1 MGQGVALISLCRKYE
16 KKKGKKRTK
25 EKKENRT
32 SAKIDIREA
41 FKIARIT
48 SGKCNSQCES

>member
-1 MGQGVALISLCRKYE
+1 MGHGVALNLLCRKCE
-16 KKKGKKRTK
+16 KKGKKRTK
-25 EKKENRT
+25 EKKENST

-48 SGKCNSQCES
+48 SGICNSQCES

>member
-1 MGQGVALISLCRKYE
+1 MGHGVALNLLCRKYE
-16 KKKGKKRTK
+16 KKGKKRTK

-48 SGKCNSQCES
+48 SGICNSQCES

>member
-16 KKKGKKRTK
+16 KKGKKRTK
-25 EKKENRT
+25 EKKENGT